1 MATSPKN
8 DALTDLRSILAAH
21 ARDPRARMVQ
31 LDKTLNALQAAFD
44 QVDLQQQDLARAVL
58 SIDARL
64 FQETNTYP
72 SWQGIT
78 PALYAKLRAIAE
90 KGR

>member
-1 MATSPKN
+1 MAASPKN

-44 QVDLQQQDLARAVL
+44 QVDLQQQYLARACL
-58 SIDARL
+58 QIDAAMLR
-64 FQETNTYP
+64 QVP
-72 SWQGIT
+72 GWQGIT
-78 PALYAKLRAIAE
+78 SGDYVKLRAIAE
-90 KGR
+90 RPV